1 MPFDGVDFARHEK
14 VLDKLDEVVSLL
26 GSEDR
31 WCQKALR
38 TDDGRRCIV
47 GALVDAKAKKQL
59 YGLVLASAREVT
71 GVSYTSVERFNDD
84 SATDHRLVLAVLGDV
99 RRRVMLGDLPV
110 DATARASFLQRLM
123 LALKPVGA

>member
-14 VLDKLDEVVSLL
+14 VLDKLDEVIDLL
-26 GSEDR
+26 GSEHR

-47 GALVDAKAKKQL
+47 GAMVDAKAKKQL

-84 SATDHRLVLAVLGDV
+84 AATDHQTVLAVLQDT
-99 RRRVMLGDLPV
+99 RRRIL
-110 DATARASFLQRLM
+110 
-123 LALKPVGA
+123 VGEAPPE

>member
-14 VLDKLDEVVSLL
+14 VLDKLDEVIGLL
-26 GSEDR
+26 GSEDH

-47 GALVDAKAKKQL
+47 GAMVDAKAKKQL
-59 YGLVLASAREVT
+59 YGLVLASARDIT

-84 SATDHRLVLAVLGDV
+84 TATDHRLVLAVLDDVRHRVIFGDV
-99 RRRVMLGDLPV
+99 PSDVSLK
-110 DATARASFLQRLM
+110 ASFLQRIM
-123 LALKPVGA
+123 LALKPAGA

>member
-59 YGLVLASAREVT
+59 YGLVLVSAREVT

-110 DATARASFLQRLM
+110 DVTARASFLQRLM

>member
-14 VLDKLDEVVSLL
+14 VLDKLDEVIDLL

-59 YGLVLASAREVT
+59 YGLVLASARDVT
-71 GVSYTSVERFNDD
+71 GISYTSVERFNDD
-84 SATDHRLVLAVLGDV
+84 SGTDHTLVLAVLDDV
-99 RRRVMLGDLPV
+99 RHRVMLGDLPADV
-110 DATARASFLQRLM
+110 AAKASFLQRLM
-123 LALKPVGA
+123 TALKPIGA

>member
-14 VLDKLDEVVSLL
+14 VLDRLDEVIGLL
-26 GSEDR
+26 GSEDH

-47 GALVDAKAKKQL
+47 GAMVDAKAKKQL
-59 YGLVLASAREVT
+59 YGLVLASARDIT

-84 SATDHRLVLAVLGDV
+84 TATDHRLGRALFGHV
-99 RRRVMLGDLPV
+99 RHRGLP
-110 DATARASFLQRLM
+110 AGRPS
-123 LALKPVGA
+123 GG

>member
-1 MPFDGVDFARHEK
+1 MPFDGVEFSRHEK
-14 VLDKLDEVVSLL
+14 VLDKLDEVIDLL
-26 GSEDR
+26 GSEHR

-47 GALVDAKAKKQL
+47 GAMVDAKAKKQL

-84 SATDHRLVLAVLGDV
+84 AATDHRLVLAVLDDV
-99 RRRVMLGDLPV
+99 RHRVMLGDVPSDV
-110 DATARASFLQRLM
+110 SSKASFLQRLM
-123 LALKPVGA
+123 LALKPVGV

>member
-14 VLDKLDEVVSLL
+14 VLDKLDEVIGLL
-26 GSEDR
+26 GSEDH

-47 GALVDAKAKKQL
+47 GAMVDAKAKKQL
-59 YGLVLASAREVT
+59 YGLVLASARDIT

-84 SATDHRLVLAVLGDV
+84 TATDHRLVLAVLDDV
-99 RRRVMLGDLPV
+99 RHRVMLGDVPSDV
-110 DATARASFLQRLM
+110 SSKASFLQRIM
-123 LALKPVGA
+123 LAMKPAGA

>member
-14 VLDKLDEVVSLL
+14 VLDKLEEVIGLL
-26 GSEDR
+26 GSEDH

-47 GALVDAKAKKQL
+47 GAMVDAKAKKQL
-59 YGLVLASAREVT
+59 YGLVLASARDIT

-84 SATDHRLVLAVLGDV
+84 TATDHRLVLAVLDDV
-99 RRRVMLGDLPV
+99 RHRVMLGGVPSEV
-110 DATARASFLQRLM
+110 SSRASFLQRIM

>member
-14 VLDKLDEVVSLL
+14 VLDKLDEVIGLL
-26 GSEDR
+26 GSEDH

-47 GALVDAKAKKQL
+47 GAMVDAKAKKQL
-59 YGLVLASAREVT
+59 YGLVLASARDIT

-84 SATDHRLVLAVLGDV
+84 SATDHRLVLAVLDDV
-99 RRRVMLGDLPV
+99 RHRIMLGDVPSDV
-110 DATARASFLQRLM
+110 SSKASFLQRIM
-123 LALKPVGA
+123 LALKPAGA

>member
-14 VLDKLDEVVSLL
+14 VLDKLEEVVTLL

-71 GVSYTSVERFNDD
+71 GISYTSVERFNDD
-84 SATDHRLVLAVLGDV
+84 SATDHRLVLAVLDGVRHRIMVGDV
-99 RRRVMLGDLPV
+99 PADVTTKALFFQRIVMAL
-110 DATARASFLQRLM
+110 RA
-123 LALKPVGA
+123 VGA

>member
-14 VLDKLDEVVSLL
+14 VLDKLDEVIDLL
-26 GSEDR
+26 GSENR

-84 SATDHRLVLAVLGDV
+84 SATDHKLVVAVLEDVRHRIMVGDV
-99 RRRVMLGDLPV
+99 PADVAV
-110 DATARASFLQRLM
+110 RASFLQRLM
-123 LALKPVGA
+123 QALRPVGA

>member
-14 VLDKLDEVVSLL
+14 VLDRLDEVVSLL

-99 RRRVMLGDLPV
+99 RRRVMLGDVPV
-110 DATARASFLQRLM
+110 DVAARASFLQRLM

>member
-1 MPFDGVDFARHEK
+1 MPFDGVDFARHER

-59 YGLVLASAREVT
+59 YGLVLASARDVT

-84 SATDHRLVLAVLGDV
+84 SGTDHKLVMAVLDDV
-99 RRRVMLGDLPV
+99 RHRVMLGDIPADV
-110 DATARASFLQRLM
+110 VVKASFLQRLM
-123 LALKPVGA
+123 TALKPVGA

>member
-14 VLDKLDEVVSLL
+14 VLDRLDEVIGLL

-47 GALVDAKAKKQL
+47 GAMVDAKAKKQL

-84 SATDHRLVLAVLGDV
+84 SATNHRLVLAVLDDV
-99 RRRVMLGDLPV
+99 RHRVMLGGVPSEV
-110 DATARASFLQRLM
+110 SSRASFLQRIM

>member
-1 MPFDGVDFARHEK
+1 MPFDGVDYARHEK
-14 VLDKLDEVVSLL
+14 VLDKLDEVIDLL
-26 GSEDR
+26 GSEDK

-84 SATDHRLVLAVLGDV
+84 SATDHTLVLAVLDDVRHRVMVGDV
-99 RRRVMLGDLPV
+99 PV
-110 DATARASFLQRLM
+110 DASAKASFLQRLM
-123 LALKPVGA
+123 LALKPVSA

>member
-14 VLDKLDEVVSLL
+14 VLDKLDEVIGLL
-26 GSEDR
+26 GSEDH

-47 GALVDAKAKKQL
+47 GAMVDAKAKKQL
-59 YGLVLASAREVT
+59 YGLVLASARDLT

-84 SATDHRLVLAVLGDV
+84 TATDHRLVLAVLDDV
-99 RRRVMLGDLPV
+99 RHRVMLGDVPSDVSLK
-110 DATARASFLQRLM
+110 ASFLQRIM
-123 LALKPVGA
+123 LALKPAGA

>member
-14 VLDKLDEVVSLL
+14 VLDKLDEVIDLL

-84 SATDHRLVLAVLGDV
+84 TATGHRLLLAVPDDV
-99 RRRVMLGDLPV
+99 QHPVMV
-110 DATARASFLQRLM
+110 VEVT
-123 LALKPVGA
+123 

>member
-14 VLDKLDEVVSLL
+14 VLDKLDEVIGLL
-26 GSEDR
+26 GSEDH

-47 GALVDAKAKKQL
+47 GAMVDAKAKKQL
-59 YGLVLASAREVT
+59 YGLVLASARDIT

-84 SATDHRLVLAVLGDV
+84 TATDHRLVLAVLDDV
-99 RRRVMLGDLPV
+99 RHRVMLGDVPSDVSLK
-110 DATARASFLQRLM
+110 ASFLQRIM
-123 LALKPVGA
+123 LALKPAGA

>member
-14 VLDKLDEVVSLL
+14 VLDKLDEVIDLL
-26 GSEDR
+26 GLEDK

-84 SATDHRLVLAVLGDV
+84 SATDHTLVLAVLDDVRHRVMVGDV
-99 RRRVMLGDLPV
+99 PV
-110 DATARASFLQRLM
+110 DASAKASFLQRLM
-123 LALKPVGA
+123 LALKPVSA

>member
-1 MPFDGVDFARHEK
+1 MPFDGVDFAWHEK
-14 VLDKLDEVVSLL
+14 VLDKLDEVIDLL
-26 GSEDR
+26 GSEGR

-71 GVSYTSVERFNDD
+71 GISYTSVERFNDD
-84 SATDHRLVLAVLGDV
+84 TATDHRLVLAVLDDV
-99 RRRVMLGDLPV
+99 RHRVVLGGVPSEV
-110 DATARASFLQRLM
+110 SSTASSLQRTT
-123 LALKPVGA
+123 LARHPVGA

>member
-14 VLDKLDEVVSLL
+14 VLDKLDEVIGLL
-26 GSEDR
+26 GSEDH

-47 GALVDAKAKKQL
+47 GAMVDAKAKKQL
-59 YGLVLASAREVT
+59 YGLVLASARDVT

-84 SATDHRLVLAVLGDV
+84 SATDHRLVLAVLDDV
-99 RRRVMLGDLPV
+99 RHRVMLGEVPSDVSLK
-110 DATARASFLQRLM
+110 ASFLQRIM

>member
-14 VLDKLDEVVSLL
+14 VLDRLDEVIGLL

-47 GALVDAKAKKQL
+47 GAMVDAKAKKQL

-84 SATDHRLVLAVLGDV
+84 SATNHRLVVAVLDDV
-99 RRRVMLGDLPV
+99 RHRVMLGGVPSEV
-110 DATARASFLQRLM
+110 SSRASFLQRIM

>member
-1 MPFDGVDFARHEK
+1 MPFDGVEFARHEK
-14 VLDKLDEVVSLL
+14 VLDKLDEVIDLL
-26 GSEDR
+26 GSEYR

-47 GALVDAKAKKQL
+47 GAMVDAKAKKQL

-84 SATDHRLVLAVLGDV
+84 AATDHRLVLAVLDDV
-99 RRRVMLGDLPV
+99 RHRVMLGEVPSDV
-110 DATARASFLQRLM
+110 RSKASFLQRLM

>member
-14 VLDKLDEVVSLL
+14 VLDRLDEVIGLL

-47 GALVDAKAKKQL
+47 GAMVDAKAKKQL

-84 SATDHRLVLAVLGDV
+84 SATNHRLVLAVLDDV
-99 RRRVMLGDLPV
+99 RHRVMLGDVPSDVSLK
-110 DATARASFLQRLM
+110 ASFLQRIM
-123 LALKPVGA
+123 LALKPAGA

>member
-14 VLDKLDEVVSLL
+14 VVDRLDEVIGLL

-47 GALVDAKAKKQL
+47 GAMVDAKAKKQL

-84 SATDHRLVLAVLGDV
+84 SATNHRLVLAVLDDV
-99 RRRVMLGDLPV
+99 RHRVMLGGVPSEV
-110 DATARASFLQRLM
+110 SSRASFLQRIM

>member
-14 VLDKLDEVVSLL
+14 VLDRLEEVSGLL

-47 GALVDAKAKKQL
+47 GAMVDAKAKKQL

-84 SATDHRLVLAVLGDV
+84 SATDHRLVLAVLEDV
-99 RRRVMLGDLPV
+99 RHRVMLGGVPSEV
-110 DATARASFLQRLM
+110 SSRASFLQRIM
-123 LALKPVGA
+123 LALRPVGA

>member
-110 DATARASFLQRLM
+110 DVTARASFLQRLM

>member
-14 VLDKLDEVVSLL
+14 VLDRLDEVIGLL

-47 GALVDAKAKKQL
+47 GAMVDAKAKKQL

-84 SATDHRLVLAVLGDV
+84 SATNHRLVLAVLDDV
-99 RRRVMLGDLPV
+99 RHRVMLGGVPSEV
-110 DATARASFLQRLM
+110 SSRASFLQRIM
-123 LALKPVGA
+123 LALKPAGA

>member
-26 GSEDR
+26 GSESR

-99 RRRVMLGDLPV
+99 RRRVMLGDVPV
-110 DATARASFLQRLM
+110 DAIARASFLHRLM
-123 LALKPVGA
+123 FALKPVGA